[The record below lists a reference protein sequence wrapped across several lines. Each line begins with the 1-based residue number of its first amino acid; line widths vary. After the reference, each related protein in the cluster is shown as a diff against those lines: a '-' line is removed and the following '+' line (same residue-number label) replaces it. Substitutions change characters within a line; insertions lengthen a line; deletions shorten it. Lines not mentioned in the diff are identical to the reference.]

1 MSSLLIS
8 LTFEFVIPFQPFEGH
23 GLLRGYLF
31 LPAKPCANLF
41 FSHIA
46 MAKKTEINLS
56 HKILGKDDYV
66 VLSPV

>member
-1 MSSLLIS
+1 MLIS
-8 LTFEFVIPFQPFEGH
+8 LTFESVIPFQPFEGH

-31 LPAKPCANLF
+31 LPAKPCANLV
-41 FSHIA
+41 FSHLA